1 VAISDKIIAI
11 GVKIMARKI
20 IPKIANIIAKIGKVI
35 LGFTGDMGGAG
46 LFGYSIFSPL
56 II

>member
-1 VAISDKIIAI
+1 MAISDKIIAI